1 MVTVRRSSRL
11 LELERE
17 SVTILGSRVTLLIQ
31 LLSPY
36 SPLPSPWYSVQ
47 WCFYRYSEFNFA
59 ICVHLISLA
68 ILCVK
73 YLFWLQKFFFAIFF
87 YRWYGLVRWYHRSP
101 NDCLLS
107 YPWVTFPSSFFFLA
121 RFTLPV
127 LKTGIPTDLCAL
139 GSFFS
144 WQEGKVTRETL
155 EVQYAFDVF
164 WRFAFED

>member
-1 MVTVRRSSRL
+1 MTVGTMVTVRRSSRL

-36 SPLPSPWYSVQ
+36 SPLPSTWYSVQ

-73 YLFWLQKFFFAIFF
+73 YLFWLQKFFF

-107 YPWVTFPSSFFFLA
+107 YPWVTFPLLLLLSRALYFTCSKDRNTNGPLCNGFL
-121 RFTLPV
+121 
-127 LKTGIPTDLCAL
+127 
-139 GSFFS
+139 FS
-144 WQEGKVTRETL
+144 TTYS
-155 EVQYAFDVF
+155 EVPKQWNDVA
-164 WRFAFED
+164 WIVNRT

>member
-17 SVTILGSRVTLLIQ
+17 SPSTIQGSRVTLLIQ

-36 SPLPSPWYSVQ
+36 SPLPSPWYSVRCTVMPLQ
-47 WCFYRYSEFNFA
+47 VQRIQLSNMCTSYKSCHIVY
-59 ICVHLISLA
+59 
-68 ILCVK
+68 VK

-107 YPWVTFPSSFFFLA
+107 YPWVTFSSSFFFLA

-127 LKTGIPTDLCAL
+127 LKTGIPMDLCAM
-139 GSFFS
+139 GSFFGYNAKYDFWLCFWS
-144 WQEGKVTRETL
+144 WL
-155 EVQYAFDVF
+155 
-164 WRFAFED
+164 RFRK